1 LVLGLRGVH
10 GDPAAVARAIAVFE
24 QQLHRPTEV
33 DAELGSGALKAAAV
47 TADAA
52 RFDAMLDRFRHGT
65 TPQEQ
70 VRYLYAAA
78 TVADGDLFSRYLALL
93 ETDEVRSQNLAFAYR
108 AALRNPAHDQR
119 AWTAVRDGWER
130 IRARLPFNANHRLVE
145 GITSI
150 TDPVL
155 ADEVEQFLADHPVPE
170 ATTLIAQH
178 VERMR
183 VQVAV
188 HQREAGQVAS
198 SLPGG

>member
-1 LVLGLRGVH
+1 
-10 GDPAAVARAIAVFE
+10 
-24 QQLHRPTEV
+24 
-33 DAELGSGALKAAAV
+33 
-47 TADAA
+47 
-52 RFDAMLDRFRHGT
+52 MLDRFRHGT

-78 TVADGDLFSRYLALL
+78 TVADGDLFSRYLELL

-108 AALRNPAHDQR
+108 AALRNPAHVR
-119 AWTAVRDGWER
+119 HAWTAVRDGWER